1 MNKEKMKVTS
11 FGLYPSTMKEFKKYR
26 NENSATADQ
35 ALRKLLKNDER
46 KEVLISDIGNILDD
60 LENSGTIDDVDAI
73 KYITMSIQEYDK
85 EVN

>member
-1 MNKEKMKVTS
+1 MKVTS

-26 NENSATADQ
+26 IENSATADQ
-35 ALRKLLKNDER
+35 ALRKLLKDDDR